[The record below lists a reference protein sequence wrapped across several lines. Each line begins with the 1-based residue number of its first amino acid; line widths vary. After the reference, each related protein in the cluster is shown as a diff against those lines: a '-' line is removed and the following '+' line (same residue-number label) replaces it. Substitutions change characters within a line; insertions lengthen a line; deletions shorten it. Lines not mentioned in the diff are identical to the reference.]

1 MPDAAYFRDWRRTHP
16 EYKTRQ
22 NARRNERRR
31 RLGRGDRA
39 MEYARRLTRALPP
52 MPLLHHGHP
61 LFDQARAIV
70 GPNRSGLTVLRDPLY
85 DDLIAVATLAILQG
99 RDPAEAV
106 RRFRSAELSWR
117 RITCSLISEAVAA

>member
-1 MPDAAYFRDWRRTHP
+1 MTDAGYFRDWRRAHP
-16 EYKTRQ
+16 EYKVQQ

-31 RLGRGDRA
+31 RLGRGNRA
-39 MEYARRLTRALPP
+39 MEYARRSTRALPP
-52 MPLLHHGHP
+52 MPSLHSGHP

-106 RRFRSAELSWR
+106 RRFRSAELAWR
-117 RITCSLISEAVAA
+117 RVTCSLIPEAVAA